1 MEVSVE
7 RYLRKKFPKE
17 ENSPVLY
24 YIRQK
29 VGDVKT
35 VGINEFCANIESG
48 SSLKKGEVRHVLEEF
63 VDQLREALTRGD
75 KVRIEGMGTFHISLR
90 SKGEVKK
97 KDSTVRSINR
107 VFVRFTSDKALHL
120 VNSAYAL
127 TESNN
132 NISFA
137 LSTPKEEGGD
147 GKPDDQDPIPDPKDD
162 GKPDPKDDGKGD
174 DDDDN
179 IPDPLS

>member
-17 ENSPVLY
+17 ENSPMLY

-29 VGDVKT
+29 VGDVKI
-35 VGINEFCANIESG
+35 VGINEFCANIESS

-63 VDQLREALTRGD
+63 VNELRGALTRGD

-90 SKGEVKK
+90 SKGEEKK
-97 KDSTVRSINR
+97 KDSTVRSIQR
-107 VFVRFTSDKALHL
+107 VFVRFTSDKSLHL

-137 LSTPKEEGGD
+137 LSTPKEEEGD
-147 GKPDDQDPIPDPKDD
+147 GKPEDHDPIPDPKDD
-162 GKPDPKDDGKGD
+162 HKPADDGKDDDGKDDGD
-174 DDDDN
+174 